1 MEFFRPQIFSTP
13 RPPSERTDLPAFYNV
28 VARSLP
34 RSPGI
39 ESICDNLGYKAV
51 VEDRRAETTMRQTA
65 GRLTRF
71 PRRLR
76 LLKGRGRAQME
87 VVKPNARE
95 PGHIGLHV
103 GAGVAVITLRRSGK
117 MNALN
122 EEMWTALLEAVRKAS
137 RDEKVRVLVIRG
149 EGDHF
154 STGADLKELGRVS
167 LPQAEDIFHQ
177 MEECVATI
185 EESPLPTLAC
195 IRGYALG
202 TGLEMALACDLRIA
216 DESAVLGMPIARLG
230 ITLSDP
236 FVKRL
241 VALIGPA
248 RTKDLVYTGRLVD
261 ASEALRWGLVD
272 RVAGEDKSVVHETL
286 QLASVIRHQSAA
298 SIRVAK
304 SWAGSGSGRVPA
316 KYNYVDAED
325 FPEGVAAFLERRPP
339 QFYQMVTDTQ
349 Q

>member
-1 MEFFRPQIFSTP
+1 
-13 RPPSERTDLPAFYNV
+13 
-28 VARSLP
+28 
-34 RSPGI
+34 
-39 ESICDNLGYKAV
+39 
-51 VEDRRAETTMRQTA
+51 MRQTA
-65 GRLTRF
+65 VRLTRF
-71 PRRLR
+71 PRRLG
-76 LLKGRGRAQME
+76 LLKGRGQTLTE

-95 PGHIGLHV
+95 PDRIGLHV
-103 GAGVAVITLRRSGK
+103 GAGVAVIIVRRPGM

-122 EEMWTALLEAVRKAS
+122 EEIWTALLETVRKAS
-137 RDEKVRVLVIRG
+137 RDKRVSVLVIRG

-167 LPQAEDIFHQ
+167 LPQAEDIFHR

-185 EESPLPTLAC
+185 EESPVPTLAC

-202 TGLEMALACDLRIA
+202 TGLEIALACDLRIA
-216 DESAVLGMPIARLG
+216 DGSAVLGMPIARLG
-230 ITLSDP
+230 ITLSEP

-261 ASEALRWGLVD
+261 ASEAWRWGLVD
-272 RVAGEDKSVVHETL
+272 RVATEDQSVLHETL

-304 SWAGSGSGRVPA
+304 RWAGSGSGRVPA
-316 KYNYVDAED
+316 KYNYIDAED
-325 FPEGVAAFLERRPP
+325 FAEGVAAFLERRPP
-339 QFYQMVTDTQ
+339 QFYQTVRDTRQ
-349 Q
+349 